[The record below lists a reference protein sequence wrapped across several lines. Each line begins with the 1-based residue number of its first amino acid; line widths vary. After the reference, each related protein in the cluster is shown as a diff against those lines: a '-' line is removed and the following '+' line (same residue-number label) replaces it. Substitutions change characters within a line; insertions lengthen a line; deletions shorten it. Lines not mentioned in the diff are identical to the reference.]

1 MQFQTYREMGLKAL
15 KRATVTGERPKPV
28 TYLVS
33 IKDEFEKLAANPKT
47 KFFETGDKSYEKIR
61 KSMHLF
67 NSGTGRGTPYKA
79 GKLKPEAEV
88 VAGPPPLGS
97 GVFMA
102 LPRSNELKW
111 NLDRFLPDDG
121 VMRVSIRA
129 WRSSDNP
136 DEDAS
141 LRLGLALTPVTTPTF
156 PASLVI
162 EISLLRER

>member
-1 MQFQTYREMGLKAL
+1 MCIRDS
-15 KRATVTGERPKPV
+15 PKPV

-33 IKDEFEKLAANPKT
+33 MEQEFEKLAANPKT

-67 NSGTGRGTPYKA
+67 NSRTGRGTPYKA
-79 GKLKPEAEV
+79 GKLKPKSDV
-88 VAGPPPLGS
+88 VTGPSPPGS

-141 LRLGLALTPVTTPTF
+141 LRLGLSAHTC
-156 PASLVI
+156 
-162 EISLLRER
+162 LLYTSPSPRDQRGSRMPSSA